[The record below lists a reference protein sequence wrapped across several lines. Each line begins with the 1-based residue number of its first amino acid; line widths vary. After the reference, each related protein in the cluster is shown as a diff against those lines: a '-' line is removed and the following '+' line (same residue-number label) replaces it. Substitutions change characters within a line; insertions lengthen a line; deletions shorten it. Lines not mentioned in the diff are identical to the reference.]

1 MATVMEP
8 SAKTGT
14 KELFDV
20 GGVRLPRPF
29 KVRRLGH
36 FGLNVASMADCMP
49 FYTELLGFRIAD
61 PLDFAARMTP
71 EQRAQV
77 KETAGCFMR
86 HGTDHHSFVMFPRPT
101 MHVLRGA
108 PKPGREDVTIN
119 QITWQVGTL
128 AEVVGAKEWFE
139 KRDIKFVRSGRD
151 QPGSNW
157 HVYPLDP
164 AGHVN
169 ELYYGIEQIG
179 WDGMTKPKALFEG
192 RYETVPDLPHRPEGE
207 EIERAIARG
216 VDIHSGHRGQDSASW
231 DERFDVAGVLL
242 PRPFKINRIGPVRLF
257 ADNVDEVAGYYRDII
272 GLTPTEEITW
282 KGHRCVFLRA
292 NTEHHAM
299 AVYPKALRAELG
311 LSPHTSMLSF
321 GVQLGSYRQLRD
333 AVDWLKKKGVTVKT
347 LDPALFPGIDYSA
360 FAIDPDGH
368 AIQLYWYMEQVGWD
382 GKPRPADQRPTIDNS
397 RWPDVLDP
405 ASDVYQGEQLLGPLG

>member
-1 MATVMEP
+1 MATIMEP
-8 SAKTGT
+8 SAKAGP

-20 GGVRLPRPF
+20 GGVRLARPF

-36 FGLNVASMADCMP
+36 FGLNVGSMADCLP

-61 PLDFAARMTP
+61 PIDFAARMTP
-71 EQRAQV
+71 EQRATV
-77 KETAGCFMR
+77 TETAGCFTR

-101 MHVLRGA
+101 MYVLRGA
-108 PKPGREDVTIN
+108 PKPGREDVTVN
-119 QITWQVGTL
+119 QITWQVGSL

-179 WDGMTKPKALFEG
+179 WDGMTKPKALFER
-192 RYETVPDLPHRPEGE
+192 RYETVPELPHRA
-207 EIERAIARG
+207 EIDEVESAIARG
-216 VDIHSGHRGQDSASW
+216 VDIGSGTRGRDSASW
-231 DERFDVAGVLL
+231 DERFDVEGVLL
-242 PRPFKINRIGPVRLF
+242 PRPFKIARIGPVRLF
-257 ADNVDEVAGYYRDII
+257 VDDVDGVAAYYRDII
-272 GLTPTEEITW
+272 GLTPTEEVVSR
-282 KGHRCVFLRA
+282 GRRCVFLRA
-292 NTEHHAM
+292 NTEHHSM
-299 AVYPKALRAELG
+299 AIYPKALRGELG
-311 LSPHTSMLSF
+311 LSAHTSLCSF

-333 AVDWLKKKGVTVKT
+333 AIAWLKKKGVTIKY
-347 LDPALFPGIDYSA
+347 LDPELFPGIDYSA

-368 AIQLYWYMEQVGWD
+368 AIQLYYYMEQVGWD
-382 GKPRPADQRPTIDNS
+382 GKPRPKDQRRKVDNNK
-397 RWPDVLDP
+397 WPDVLD
-405 ASDVYQGEQLLGPLG
+405 AMSDSYAGEQLLGPLG